1 MRDFARFRDLFP
13 PLRCIE
19 DNSFRNPA
27 WGRLWCLGRGYEGQK
42 KRLYYCS
49 RSIMVPLIGV
59 VAAASVG
66 YVFRVMRSRSNGA
79 SATEELAKAQAAEGG
94 GNGKDNNG
102 SGALNV
108 EMLALVETGEKN
120 KEADRLTSSLA
131 LGEKDPVY
139 HDAST
144 LPPPA
149 CENGNSVPAEC
160 ISTGTTMMDCSEHHH
175 SGKVRRLIANYGS
188 MATTGDGK
196 PSASRVSLERTKSQ
210 VYTAT
215 CGSNSEV
222 GEYSGAYHPQEEVRA
237 STESFVTLIERSVL
251 EGDVRGSQ
259 PVTSVE
265 WVMRNEQA
273 DKTDWWDVEDKPP
286 QINSR
291 EEEGEEDDEYGLRC
305 IQRRSFGRYH
315 DDDDGAQEIDERDV
329 VCVEET
335 PAAASTS
342 KAKMKS
348 WQQRGDDAAK
358 CGEFLRSA
366 PESSSDMDRIRVEEI
381 LAMELLKQREIF
393 ERDAQNKVVE
403 LEEKWRRTL
412 ESERAGLLKQ
422 IVELERVIQEYNV
435 VGEKDDDFSNTSL
448 QDDDGDLGDEGELES
463 VWVKRLE
470 SGSRHGCTD
479 KPDDEL
485 GVDSEFLE
493 RALLLNRRIDF
504 EDVNADTE
512 EVPGWDDDEHVSG
525 DNDVELHEEASAE
538 DKRFGAGFLQRA
550 MLLQHR
556 LQHESRT
563 ADMTENSAASSTSEK
578 ENPMWGDDELIG
590 SEATQELTEL
600 NERHIGE
607 TESRGLHIFQ
617 RAVSHKESSTE
628 DERFSNTASVSGFS
642 QRAMILQHRL
652 QHKSETAE
660 VTEHAEANNTSER
673 KNGVWGDDDLG
684 EVKSTQELK
693 ELSERHI
700 DDKTESGPR
709 LDVFHRAMLLRNR
722 SHDEEGVNDEVVNE
736 EDADETDD
744 KSSTWMW
751 DVRSD
756 QEAEAMEQLKEA
768 LQMQKSE
775 LELEH
780 RKVVECIREEYS
792 GLIDQMKK
800 EWEEKLQREIK
811 QVRELSHQEWERRLV
826 QKVGEGPATNLVVE
840 MEDALKSQRLALE
853 ADHKRTVDDIR
864 EKNLEVMEA
873 ERKDWEKVRAEWE
886 ERAQSEREDYIAESK
901 QEMEH
906 ALYLQKLILEEEHVK
921 SSREA
926 RESELLR
933 EKEMWEAALEQ
944 EGQRVRGILQ
954 MEWEERLEEE
964 MTSIKAHH
972 DAETSQHLELAL
984 EAQRITLDA
993 EYTRLMEEKKE
1004 KEDMKWMRKL
1014 ELEREALLSMA
1025 KKIVAQEREKFKAT
1039 LEAEWNAR
1047 QAEEKVQ
1054 RQQQFEQEQ
1063 EREWKKL
1070 DDKIR
1075 KETVRLELRAADL
1088 DSKEIQMRQRSRDE
1102 ADKLRFE
1109 LAAVRSQLES
1119 VQGYQVSREALLK
1132 ATENDHF
1139 DEANFRR

>member
-1 MRDFARFRDLFP
+1 
-13 PLRCIE
+13 
-19 DNSFRNPA
+19 
-27 WGRLWCLGRGYEGQK
+27 
-42 KRLYYCS
+42 
-49 RSIMVPLIGV
+49 MVPLIGV

-94 GNGKDNNG
+94 GNDKDNNG
-102 SGALNV
+102 SGAINV
-108 EMLALVETGEKN
+108 GMLALVETEEKN
-120 KEADRLTSSLA
+120 NEADRLTSSLA
-131 LGEKDPVY
+131 LGEKGPVY

-144 LPPPA
+144 PPPPA

-160 ISTGTTMMDCSEHHH
+160 ISTGTTMVDCSEHHH

-196 PSASRVSLERTKSQ
+196 PPASRVSLERTKSQ
-210 VYTAT
+210 VYTAS

-237 STESFVTLIERSVL
+237 STESFATLNERSGL

-273 DKTDWWDVEDKPP
+273 DKRDWWEVEGKPP

-291 EEEGEEDDEYGLRC
+291 EEEEEEGEEDDEYGLRC

-348 WQQRGDDAAK
+348 WQQRGDAAAK

-381 LAMELLKQREIF
+381 LTMELLKQRETL
-393 ERDAQNKVVE
+393 ERNAQNQVVE

-435 VGEKDDDFSNTSL
+435 IGEKDDDFSSTSL
-448 QDDDGDLGDEGELES
+448 QDGDGDLGGEEELES
-463 VWVKRLE
+463 MWVKTLE

-479 KPDDEL
+479 KPDNEL

-493 RALLLNRRIDF
+493 RVLLLNRRIDF

-512 EVPGWDDDEHVSG
+512 EVLGWDDDEHVSG
-525 DNDVELHEEASAE
+525 DNDVESHEEPSAE
-538 DKRFGAGFLQRA
+538 DERFSNTASGSGFLQRA

-563 ADMTENSAASSTSEK
+563 AEMTENSAANSMSEK
-578 ENPMWGDDELIG
+578 ENAMWGDDELIG
-590 SEATQELTEL
+590 SEATQELKEL
-600 NERHIGE
+600 SERHIGE
-607 TESRGLHIFQ
+607 PESRGLHIFQ
-617 RAVSHKESSTE
+617 RAISHEKSSTE

-642 QRAMILQHRL
+642 QRAMLLQHRL
-652 QHKSETAE
+652 QHESETAE
-660 VTEHAEANNTSER
+660 VTEHAEANNASER
-673 KNGVWGDDDLG
+673 KNGVWGDDDLS
-684 EVKSTQELK
+684 EVKATQELK

-700 DDKTESGPR
+700 DNKTESGPG
-709 LDVFHRAMLLRNR
+709 LDVFNRAMLLRDR

-736 EDADETDD
+736 ENADDTDD

-751 DVRSD
+751 DVGSD
-756 QEAEAMEQLKEA
+756 QEAEAVEQLNEA
-768 LQMQKSE
+768 LQMQKSV

-800 EWEEKLQREIK
+800 EWEEKLQSEIK
-811 QVRELSHQEWERRLV
+811 QVRETTHQEWERRLV
-826 QKVGEGPATNLVVE
+826 QEVGEGPATNLVVE

-853 ADHKRTVDDIR
+853 ADHKRMVDDIR
-864 EKNLEVMEA
+864 EKNLKIMEA

-886 ERAQSEREDYIAESK
+886 ERAQIEREDYIAESK

-926 RESELLR
+926 RENELLR

-1014 ELEREALLSMA
+1014 ELERDALLSMA
-1025 KKIVAQEREKFKAT
+1025 KKVVAQEREKFKAT

-1070 DDKIR
+1070 EDKIR

-1088 DSKEIQMRQRSRDE
+1088 DTKEIQMQQRSRDE
-1102 ADKLRFE
+1102 AEKLWFE